1 MSLLI
6 SLGTFGLGAFLRAEP
21 LISEDEPDRAT
32 TWAAAVI
39 AGIIILAN
47 VGFLLGTAI
56 YVRNE
61 MLSMM
66 KDTVSDIRGVLG
78 CICRCCRGCRN
89 KDAQEEGCVLLGL
102 CVVAGGGTANTLT
115 TRPFPQVQARWQPA

>member
-102 CVVAGGGTANTLT
+102 CVVAGAAQRISSQLA
-115 TRPFPQVQARWQPA
+115 PSPQVQARWQPA